1 MPIEIVTAIIAAA
14 ATLVTSLI
22 KASLEKKKLIL
33 DFANKEQERIQV
45 LIQKLEEKENRRA
58 AEDEKWK
65 DECLKAINDLKYSI
79 DKTNLQ
85 LTNVEERLSERIET
99 LSDRVHKHNGFGE
112 RIPKLEAEV
121 EMLKQN
127 M

>member
-1 MPIEIVTAIIAAA
+1 M
-14 ATLVTSLI
+14 
-22 KASLEKKKLIL
+22 
-33 DFANKEQERIQV
+33 
-45 LIQKLEEKENRRA
+45 IQKLEEKENRRA

-79 DKTNLQ
+79 DRTNLQ
-85 LTNVEERLSERIET
+85 LTNVEERLSERIDT

>member
-33 DFANKEQERIQV
+33 DFENKEQERIQV
-45 LIQKLEEKENRRA
+45 LIQKLEDKENRRA

>member
-14 ATLVTSLI
+14 ATLITSLI

-33 DFANKEQERIQV
+33 DFEKKEQERIQT
-45 LIQKLEEKENRRA
+45 LIQKLEDKENSRA

-65 DECLKAINDLKYSI
+65 DECLKAINDLKYLI
-79 DKTNLQ
+79 DRTNLQ
-85 LTNVEERLSERIET
+85 LTNVEERLSERIDT

>member
-14 ATLVTSLI
+14 ATLITSLI
-22 KASLEKKKLIL
+22 KASLDKKKMIL
-33 DFANKEQERIQV
+33 DFENKEQQRISA
-45 LIQKLEEKENRRA
+45 LIEKLEEKENKRA

-79 DKTNLQ
+79 EKTNLQ
-85 LTNVEERLSERIET
+85 LANVEERLSERIDA
-99 LSDRVHKHNGFGE
+99 LSERVHKHNGFGE

-127 M
+127 L

>member
-33 DFANKEQERIQV
+33 DFENKEQERIQI
-45 LIQKLEEKENRRA
+45 LIQKLEDKENRRA

-79 DKTNLQ
+79 DRTNLQ
-85 LTNVEERLSERIET
+85 LTNVEERLSERIDT

>member
-33 DFANKEQERIQV
+33 DFENKEQERIQI
-45 LIQKLEEKENRRA
+45 LIQKLEDKESRRA

-79 DKTNLQ
+79 DRTNLQ
-85 LTNVEERLSERIET
+85 LTNVEERLSERIDT

>member
-33 DFANKEQERIQV
+33 DFENKEQERIQI
-45 LIQKLEEKENRRA
+45 LISKLEEKENRRA
-58 AEDEKWK
+58 VEDEKWK

>member
-33 DFANKEQERIQV
+33 DFENKEQERIQI
-45 LIQKLEEKENRRA
+45 LISKLEDKENRRA